1 MCIWWTINIRID
13 SVCSP
18 HHCGVFVFLLASR
31 PSPVRRAFPSAAPL
45 SSTHFT
51 HNSSHTQLISHTTHL
66 THRHQKTY
74 LTQLISH
81 NSSYTQLISH
91 TTHLTNH
98 LISHITHLT
107 QLISHHSSH
116 TTHLTPPHLTPLIH
130 TTHLTP
136 LISYQTHVKPNDTKL
151 HMWGY
156 PVLLLFFVEQFL
168 GLLLG
173 FFPNTSSFCKLLH
186 SICSICLGL
195 QPFPFFRG
203 CHCPCLFCWLC
214 FLSLILKSIILDG
227 LCNIFE
233 MLEAGATIQ
242 I

>member
-1 MCIWWTINIRID
+1 MEGMNF
-13 SVCSP
+13 SP

-107 QLISHHSSH
+107 QLTSHNSSLTQLISH
-116 TTHLTPPHLTPLIH
+116 TTHLTQLISHNASH
-130 TTHLTP
+130 TTHLTA
-136 LISYQTHVKPNDTKL
+136 LIHTAHLTQVAAATCCV
-151 HMWGY
+151 
-156 PVLLLFFVEQFL
+156 
-168 GLLLG
+168 
-173 FFPNTSSFCKLLH
+173 
-186 SICSICLGL
+186 
-195 QPFPFFRG
+195 
-203 CHCPCLFCWLC
+203 
-214 FLSLILKSIILDG
+214 
-227 LCNIFE
+227 
-233 MLEAGATIQ
+233 AGAVHRAS
-242 I
+242 